1 MVLQEFKNHIKTNF
15 PALLQSPLLLA
26 CSGGID
32 SVVLAHLCALSQLD
46 FALAHCNFKL
56 RGAASDADEEFVR
69 ELAVKLGKKVYVT
82 TFDTN
87 DYMASNKV
95 SLQIAARE
103 LRYQWFNNI
112 RDQDGFLT
120 VLTAHQADD
129 NLETFLINLSRGTGV
144 DGLTG
149 IPAETTSATRPM
161 LPFTRAQILTYAT
174 TEKIVWREDST
185 NAETKYLRN
194 NIRHNI
200 VPLLKELHPTFLKNF
215 ENTQKYLQQTAVLA
229 DNHIK
234 QVQKELFVH
243 KGDLV
248 EISIPRLQQYLPTKS
263 YIYALLK
270 DFGFTEWEDVLGLL
284 SAVSGKEIHSK
295 THRLLKDR
303 DVLLLQT
310 RKETPMDSYDIA
322 LEGESSKLPIRLQL
336 TEVTAMEEIS
346 SDAIYVDKD
355 KLVFPLQ
362 LRKKREGDVFYPFG
376 LKGKKKLSKFF
387 KDEKIDVISKE
398 AQWLLCSGDKIVW
411 VVGRR
416 ADNRFKIERTTPNIL
431 KIKLLH

>member
-1 MVLQEFKNHIKTNF
+1 MLQEFKNHIKTNF
-15 PALLQSPLLLA
+15 PALLQGPLLLA

-32 SVVLAHLCALSQLD
+32 SVVLAHLCALSELD

-69 ELAVKLGKKVYVT
+69 ELAVKLDKKVYVT

-87 DYMASNKV
+87 AYIASNKV

-149 IPAETTSATRPM
+149 IPAETNSATRPM

-174 TEKIVWREDST
+174 TGKIVWREDGT

-194 NIRHNI
+194 SIRHNI

-284 SAVSGKEIHSK
+284 TAVSGKEIHSK

-416 ADNRFKIERTTPNIL
+416 ADNRFKIERTTANIL